1 MSDGRM
7 PFFSQVL
14 TKDQIAQIIGYE
26 RDLATKATAA
36 ARAGAPAIGK

>member
-26 RDLATKATAA
+26 RGLATKATAA
-36 ARAGAPAIGK
+36 AQAGAPAIGK